1 MLRIYRAY
9 NSIVRFSKYEFYN
22 KLLGDRMLLRVTG
35 NRMCCNEKTKLI
47 HKFDCVFV
55 TLE

>member
-1 MLRIYRAY
+1 MLRIYKAY

-22 KLLGDRMLLRVTG
+22 KLLGDGMLLRVTG
-35 NRMCCNEKTKLI
+35 NRMRCNEKTKLI

>member
-1 MLRIYRAY
+1 MSRIYRAY

-22 KLLGDRMLLRVTG
+22 KLLGGGTLLRVTR
-35 NRMCCNEKTKLI
+35 NKMCCNEKTKLI
-47 HKFDCVFV
+47 HKFDCVYV

>member
-22 KLLGDRMLLRVTG
+22 KLLGDGMLLRVTG
-35 NRMCCNEKTKLI
+35 NRMRCNEKTKLI

>member
-1 MLRIYRAY
+1 MKRIYKAY

-22 KLLGDRMLLRVTG
+22 KLLGGGTLLRVTR
-35 NRMCCNEKTKLI
+35 NKMCCNEKTKII
-47 HKFDCVFV
+47 HKFDCVYV

>member
-22 KLLGDRMLLRVTG
+22 KLLGDGMLLRVTR
-35 NRMCCNEKTKLI
+35 NRMCCNEKN
-47 HKFDCVFV
+47 
-55 TLE
+55 

>member
-22 KLLGDRMLLRVTG
+22 KLLGDGMLLRVTG
-35 NRMCCNEKTKLI
+35 NRMRCNEETKLI

>member
-22 KLLGDRMLLRVTG
+22 KLLGDGMLLRVTG
-35 NRMCCNEKTKLI
+35 NRMRCNEKTKLI
-47 HKFDCVFV
+47 HKFDCVFE